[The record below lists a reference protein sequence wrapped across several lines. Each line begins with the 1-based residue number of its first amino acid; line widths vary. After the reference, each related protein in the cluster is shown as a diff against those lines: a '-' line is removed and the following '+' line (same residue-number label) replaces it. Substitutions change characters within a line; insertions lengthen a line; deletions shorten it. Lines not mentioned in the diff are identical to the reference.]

1 MKTASVVTL
10 RSDPSAL
17 AAPAAL
23 AVPLARARG
32 RLDLAFKRRGAETV
46 LDVLFQEGCAK
57 ARFPRQEAGALTG
70 AVLLNTAGGLTGGDR
85 LIQSV
90 RWGDGT
96 AATVAGQ
103 AAERIYRSLGDAAV
117 ITTRLAVEAGAT
129 AEWLPQET
137 ILFDRARLD
146 RDLQI
151 DLHGDAE
158 FLGVEAIVFG
168 RTAMGETVR
177 QGVLRDAW
185 RIRRDGRLLYA
196 DALAVDGDPV
206 AALDRPGLGRGARAV
221 ATLLFVAPAAAALI
235 DPLRAA
241 LAGAQGLA
249 GASAW
254 NGLLVARF
262 AAPDGA
268 VLRRDLISALGVL
281 RAGRPLPRVWQC

>member
-1 MKTASVVTL
+1 L
-10 RSDPSAL
+10 EPL
-17 AAPAAL
+17 ARP
-23 AVPLARARG
+23 VPLARARG
-32 RLDLAFKRRGAETV
+32 RLDLGFKRRGGLTV
-46 LDVLFQEGCAK
+46 LDTLFQEGCAK
-57 ARFPRQEAGALTG
+57 VRFPRQEGGALPG

-85 LIQSV
+85 LVQSV

-117 ITTRLAVEAGAT
+117 IETRLSVGADAV

-151 DLHGDAE
+151 DLQADAE

-177 QGVLRDAW
+177 QGTLRDAW
-185 RIRRDGRLLYA
+185 RIRRDGRLVYA
-196 DALAVDGDPV
+196 DALAVDGDP
-206 AALDRPGLGRGARAV
+206 AAVLDRPGLGRGARAV
-221 ATLLFVAPAAAALI
+221 ATLLFVAPAAATLI

>member
-10 RSDPSAL
+10 RSDPPAL
-17 AAPAAL
+17 AAPAAV

-32 RLDLAFKRRGAETV
+32 RLDLGFKRRGALTV
-46 LDVLFQEGCAK
+46 LDTLFQEGCAK
-57 ARFPRQEAGALTG
+57 ARFPRQEAGALAG

-117 ITTRLAVEAGAT
+117 IGTRLVVEAGAT

-196 DALAVDGDPV
+196 DALAVDGDPA

-221 ATLLFVAPAAAALI
+221 ATLLFVAPAAAALS

>member
-96 AATVAGQ
+96 AATVVGQ

-117 ITTRLAVEAGAT
+117 IGTRLVVEAGAT

-196 DALAVDGDPV
+196 DVLAVDGDPA

-221 ATLLFVAPAAAALI
+221 ATLLFVAPAAATLI

>member
-1 MKTASVVTL
+1 MS
-10 RSDPSAL
+10 P
-17 AAPAAL
+17 
-23 AVPLARARG
+23 VPLARARG
-32 RLDLAFKRRGAETV
+32 RLELGFKRRGAETV
-46 LDVLFQEGCAK
+46 IDALFQEGCAK
-57 ARFPRQEAGALTG
+57 ARFPRREAGAFAG
-70 AVLLNTAGGLTGGDR
+70 AVLLNTAGGMTGGDR
-85 LIQSV
+85 LRQAI
-90 RWGDGT
+90 RWGEGT

-103 AAERIYRSLGDAAV
+103 AAERIYRSLGDAAR
-117 ITTRLAVEAGAT
+117 IETRLTVESGAV

-146 RDLQI
+146 RDLQV
-151 DLHGDAE
+151 DLRGDAT

-168 RTAMGETVR
+168 RAAMGEVVR
-177 QGVLRDAW
+177 RGGLRDAW
-185 RIRRDGRLLYA
+185 RIRRDGRLVYA
-196 DALAVDGDPV
+196 DALAVDGDPA

-221 ATLLFVAPAAAALI
+221 ATLLYAAPAAEELVDA
-235 DPLRAA
+235 LRAA

-254 NGLLVARF
+254 NGILVARF

>member
-1 MKTASVVTL
+1 M
-10 RSDPSAL
+10 
-17 AAPAAL
+17 

-32 RLDLAFKRRGAETV
+32 RLDLGFKRRGAETV
-46 LDVLFQEGCAK
+46 LDTLFQEGCAK
-57 ARFPRQEAGALTG
+57 ARFPRQEGGALPG

-85 LIQSV
+85 LVQSV

-117 ITTRLAVEAGAT
+117 IETKLAVGAGAL

-151 DLHGDAE
+151 DLQADAE
-158 FLGVEAIVFG
+158 FLGIEAIVFG
-168 RTAMGETVR
+168 RAAMGETVR
-177 QGVLRDAW
+177 QGTLRDAW
-185 RIRRDGRLLYA
+185 RIRRDGRLVYA
-196 DALAVDGDPV
+196 DALAVDGNPA

-221 ATLLFVAPAAAALI
+221 ATLLFVAPAAASLI

-262 AAPDGA
+262 TAPDGA
-268 VLRRDLISALGVL
+268 VLRRDLISALDVL

>member
-1 MKTASVVTL
+1 M
-10 RSDPSAL
+10 
-17 AAPAAL
+17 

-32 RLDLAFKRRGAETV
+32 RLNLAFKRRGAETV

-57 ARFPRQEAGALTG
+57 ARFPRQEAGALAG

-103 AAERIYRSLGDAAV
+103 AAERIYRSLGEAAV

-196 DALAVDGDPV
+196 DALAVDGDPA

-241 LAGAQGLA
+241 LAEVQGLA

-268 VLRRDLISALGVL
+268 ALRRDLISALGVL

>member
-10 RSDPSAL
+10 RSEPPAL
-17 AAPAAL
+17 AEPL
-23 AVPLARARG
+23 AQPVPLARARG
-32 RLDLAFKRRGAETV
+32 RLDLGFKRRGAETV
-46 LDVLFQEGCAK
+46 LDALFQEGCAK
-57 ARFPRQEAGALTG
+57 ARFPRREAGAFAG

-85 LIQSV
+85 LQQAI

-103 AAERIYRSLGDAAV
+103 AAERIYRSLGDAAQ
-117 ITTRLAVEAGAT
+117 IETRLVVEPGAV

-146 RDLQI
+146 RDLRI
-151 DLHGDAE
+151 ELRGDAR

-168 RTAMGETVR
+168 RAAMGETVR
-177 QGVLRDAW
+177 QGTLRDAW
-185 RIRRDGRLLYA
+185 RIRRDGRLVYA
-196 DALAVDGDPV
+196 DALAVDGDPA

-221 ATLLFVAPAAAALI
+221 ATLLFAAPEADRMI
-235 DPLRAA
+235 EPLRLA
-241 LAGAQGLA
+241 LTEAQGLA

-268 VLRRDLISALGVL
+268 VLRRDLISALGIL

>member
-10 RSDPSAL
+10 RSDASAWSEPSAQ
-17 AAPAAL
+17 P
-23 AVPLARARG
+23 VPLARARG
-32 RLDLAFKRRGAETV
+32 RLDLGFKRRGAETV
-46 LDVLFQEGCAK
+46 LAALFQEGCAK
-57 ARFPRQEAGALTG
+57 ARFPRREAGAFAG

-85 LIQSV
+85 LQQAV
-90 RWGDGT
+90 RWGEGT

-103 AAERIYRSLGDAAV
+103 AAERIYRSLGDAAR
-117 ITTRLAVEAGAT
+117 IETRLMVEPGAT

-151 DLHGDAE
+151 ELHGDAE

-168 RTAMGETVR
+168 RAAMGETVR
-177 QGVLRDAW
+177 QGSLRDAW
-185 RIRRDGRLLYA
+185 RIRRDGRLVYA
-196 DALAVDGDPV
+196 DALAVDGDPA

-268 VLRRDLISALGVL
+268 VLRRDLISALGIL

>member
-10 RSDPSAL
+10 RSDPPAL
-17 AAPAAL
+17 AEPTAL
-23 AVPLARARG
+23 PVPLARARG
-32 RLDLAFKRRGAETV
+32 RLDLGFKRRGAETV
-46 LDVLFQEGCAK
+46 LDALFQEGCAK
-57 ARFPRQEAGALTG
+57 ARFPRREAGAFAG

-85 LIQSV
+85 LSQAV
-90 RWGDGT
+90 RWGEGT

-103 AAERIYRSLGDAAV
+103 AAERIYRSLGDAAQ
-117 ITTRLAVEAGAT
+117 IETRLTVEPGAV

-146 RDLQI
+146 RDLRI
-151 DLHGDAE
+151 ELRGDAR

-168 RTAMGETVR
+168 RAAMGETVR
-177 QGVLRDAW
+177 QGTLRDAW
-185 RIRRDGRLLYA
+185 RIRRDGRLVYA
-196 DALAVDGDPV
+196 DALAVDGDPA

-221 ATLLFVAPAAAALI
+221 ATLLFAAPEAQALI
-235 DPLRAA
+235 DPLRAV
-241 LAGAQGLA
+241 LAEAQGLA

-268 VLRRDLISALGVL
+268 VLRRDLISALGIL